1 MPRLRSLLC
10 TAARDS
16 EVQLAGGDAPN
27 CTQVLCRHCNKLE
40 VSLRAAVLGYGS
52 TSSLDRT
59 LMILVANVE
68 EMHIRDVMLDIIR
81 HELGEPAVGY
91 AAAGI
96 SQPKQEVPIEVE
108 CA

>member
-1 MPRLRSLLC
+1 
-10 TAARDS
+10 
-16 EVQLAGGDAPN
+16 
-27 CTQVLCRHCNKLE
+27 
-40 VSLRAAVLGYGS
+40 
-52 TSSLDRT
+52 
-59 LMILVANVE
+59 MILVANVE

-81 HELGEPAVGY
+81 HELGEPAVGC